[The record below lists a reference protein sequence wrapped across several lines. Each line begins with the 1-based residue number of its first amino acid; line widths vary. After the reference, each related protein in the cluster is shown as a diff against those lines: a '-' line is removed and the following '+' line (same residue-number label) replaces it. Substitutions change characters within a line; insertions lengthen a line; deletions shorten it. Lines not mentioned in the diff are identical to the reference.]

1 MPNGNIR
8 LSLYVSP
15 SSQDALVQRPQPIFN
30 RLAAAASRQ
39 FGSKTNTQ
47 PITEEAQVAK
57 VGSHQHGFAFRDFYN
72 RFHVTPR
79 KFDLGNLFTSQT
91 RQVRVWN
98 AHLVPRTLNEIET
111 VGGNGITL
119 DGLSP
124 PTAYAALQ
132 QRTYDLNISTS
143 GPPVVDATYTFVFST
158 GEVVAVEIT
167 GRRLVIWPFVPQ
179 HGVTERLAWKTD
191 VMPTASTE
199 QRHALRRR
207 PRRTYETEQWL
218 THREYSVAKAIASGW
233 AHRLYGFPV
242 WHELTKILGLSAGT
256 VMIPLDAANLGFA
269 AGATAIVWESSDKFE
284 VMDVQAVATDS
295 ITLELPL
302 VNNYTVA
309 YVMPLDVGRLTRPV
323 EAQRGQDER
332 IILGTEFESS
342 QAPDAVGASGLPTYA
357 TLDVMTDTMMIVG
370 DYREKVIR
378 EVDTLDNGVS
388 RPYQDPLQNF
398 SVQGST
404 LSWAPKTRE
413 ELWRIRAWLY
423 ARKGRQKSFWLP
435 SKLKDLT
442 PVFDIPNGANG
453 FAIENIGYSLYYG
466 VKYICIKLK
475 TGEMYFNKILS
486 GSLRTDG
493 AEDVSLQTPVPVAMP
508 RSNIEYICFMYQMR
522 LDADV
527 VEISH
532 SVSGATISVPVVEVP
547 V

>member
-1 MPNGNIR
+1 MPAGNVA
-8 LSLYVSP
+8 LSLIASTSLSDVGVLRLQPIVPRAGYVSG
-15 SSQDALVQRPQPIFN
+15 AVY
-30 RLAAAASRQ
+30 
-39 FGSKTNTQ
+39 GGKTDTQ
-47 PITEEAQVAK
+47 PVTQEAQDVK
-57 VGSHQHGFAFRDFYN
+57 TGNHQRGFAFRDFYN
-72 RFHVTPR
+72 RFHVAPR

-98 AHLVPRTLNEIET
+98 AHLVPRTLYEIET

-284 VMDVQAVATDS
+284 VMDVQDVATDS

-404 LSWAPKTRE
+404 LSWAPKTRG

-435 SKLKDLT
+435 SKLKDLQ

-493 AEDVSLQTPVPVAMP
+493 AEDVSLQTPIPVAMP